1 MIASMMMGRKL
12 TVWVGTMPNRVL
24 PQPHWN
30 TATCAPNAANT
41 DSRNPMIDL
50 IGTRIVRNAKVS
62 RMNASPTTTTRKTG
76 NALDNLAETSMLD
89 AVLPPTR

>member
-1 MIASMMMGRKL
+1 
-12 TVWVGTMPNRVL
+12 MPNTFS

-41 DSRNPMIDL
+41 DSRNPRIDL

-62 RMNASPTTTTRKTG
+62 RMNASPTTTTRNTG
-76 NALDNLAETSMLD
+76 SALDSLADTSMLD